1 MIHQI
6 NKDKNHTIL
15 STDMEKAFD
24 KIQHPFMINSLTKV
38 GVEGTYLN
46 LIKVIYY
53 KPTAQYNTQW

>member
-6 NKDKNHTIL
+6 NKDKNHTII

-24 KIQHPFMINSLTKV
+24 KIQDPFMINSLTKV

-46 LIKVIYY
+46 LITVIYY

>member
-1 MIHQI
+1 MTVKI
-6 NKDKNHTIL
+6 NAL
-15 STDMEKAFD
+15 SLIGGKL
-24 KIQHPFMINSLTKV
+24 NSLTKV